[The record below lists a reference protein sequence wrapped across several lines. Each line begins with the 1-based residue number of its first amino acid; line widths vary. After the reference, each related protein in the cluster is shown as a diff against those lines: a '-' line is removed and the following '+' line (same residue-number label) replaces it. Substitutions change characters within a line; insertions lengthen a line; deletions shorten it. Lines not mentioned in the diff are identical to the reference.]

1 MKKKAK
7 KKIPTE
13 TGIKIKSARLERGL
27 TQMKLAEKIGISYQ
41 QLQKYENG
49 SSDLS
54 LNRLRQFAKVLN
66 LPISYFIDEQ
76 SASLV
81 SEPEISYGILSSE
94 ELKLIKLLRQINNRK
109 FTAKLNDTLKS
120 LLDIKKK

>member
-7 KKIPTE
+7 KKKPTE

-66 LPISYFIDEQ
+66 LPISYFIDEP
-76 SASLV
+76 SASLI

-120 LLDIKKK
+120 LLNIKKK